1 MRAPAQLGGGHLRL
15 LAGQVQEHVKAVG
28 AEVAH
33 AAAAGLGRIEHPG
46 AIPGRIARRPRPVDA
61 DIDVRQR
68 PETAGV
74 DQVAGALG
82 ERRVAL
88 RQRHGDE
95 GIEPRRLGRHRIDLG
110 GADPHRL
117 LHQERIAGIEQVV
130 GDSRHLP
137 VPPQRQDEVGAGR
150 RQHLAVVGKSGRV
163 SHLGRPFREDF
174 GVGILDGD
182 QFDVR
187 HGQEVAQIGGVVER
201 MPVADPDG
209 GDADGHR
216 NSPPLVFVGR
226 LAPKAAPY
234 KRTIAADAATNT
246 CVVANAR
253 SFGSEA

>member
-1 MRAPAQLGGGHLRL
+1 MGPQ
-15 LAGQVQEHVKAVG
+15 
-28 AEVAH
+28 VAH

-68 PETAGV
+68 PETAGG
-74 DQVAGALG
+74 DQRAGALG

-95 GIEPRRLGRHRIDLG
+95 SIKPRRLGRHRIDLG

-130 GDSRHLP
+130 GDGRHLP
-137 VPPQRQDEVGAGR
+137 VPAERQDEVGPDR
-150 RQHLAVVGKSGRV
+150 RQHLAVVRKSGRV

-174 GVGILDGD
+174 GVKILDGD

-187 HGQEVAQIGGVVER
+187 HGQEMAQIGGVVER

-209 GDADGHR
+209 GDTDGHWS
-216 NSPPLVFVGR
+216 SPPLSL
-226 LAPKAAPY
+226 LADWRPNRR
-234 KRTIAADAATNT
+234 RTIEPSPRTPRLIR
-246 CVVANAR
+246 V
-253 SFGSEA
+253 SL